1 MKGRKNK
8 LGTNLLLAFGTM
20 VILIIMITALAIFR
34 LNQINSS
41 LNNIV
46 DKYNKRVELSNIL
59 IQDVNQVS
67 INIRNILVSY
77 DITYMETQSLLI
89 DENLKKYDI
98 DKNKLKQL
106 IVLKDDKKLMEE
118 LESRGQIASIA
129 IKEVSKEAMDPEL
142 TEEQLQILIDKVQ
155 KAEKDWSVSLSSI
168 VTFENNLTA
177 QAQNNAKTDTKSAI
191 FFMFILGIVS
201 VLVAITYGYYI
212 LRNITDQMKGLVSAA
227 NKLADG
233 DLTSSLKPKSK
244 DEIGQTVI
252 AISNAMQSLRE
263 TINTVTIESNEII
276 LSSSK
281 SRDMFKA
288 VNSEVQQISAATQQ
302 ISAGMQQS
310 SAAVEEVTSM
320 ATTVKEEANIT
331 YSKAKEGVKLAIDIQ
346 ERADAVN
353 EQTTKSKTK
362 VESIYIESKE
372 KLTKA
377 IESAKVVKNIAAM
390 AESILVISEQ
400 TNLLA
405 LNAAIEA
412 ARAGE
417 QGRGFAVVAEEVRK
431 LAEKSA
437 EAVNKIQVDVKNVIT
452 AVTELSSSS
461 EFVLNVI
468 EKDVLTDYKKL
479 IDVSVQY
486 KIDGNRVKDMVFQFA
501 EKSENISS
509 SIDQIVKS
517 MEEVAMT
524 VSQVAVTSGEIAESI
539 GEVNEKNEDISIET
553 IKNAE
558 SSDKLSRLMN
568 KFTI

>member
-20 VILIIMITALAIFR
+20 VILIIMITGLAIFR

-252 AISNAMQSLRE
+252 AINNAVQSLRA

-310 SAAVEEVTSM
+310 SASVEEVTSM

-346 ERADAVN
+346 E
-353 EQTTKSKTK
+353 E
-362 VESIYIESKE
+362 
-372 KLTKA
+372 
-377 IESAKVVKNIAAM
+377 
-390 AESILVISEQ
+390 
-400 TNLLA
+400 
-405 LNAAIEA
+405 
-412 ARAGE
+412 
-417 QGRGFAVVAEEVRK
+417 GRCC
-431 LAEKSA
+431 
-437 EAVNKIQVDVKNVIT
+437 
-452 AVTELSSSS
+452 
-461 EFVLNVI
+461 
-468 EKDVLTDYKKL
+468 
-479 IDVSVQY
+479 
-486 KIDGNRVKDMVFQFA
+486 
-501 EKSENISS
+501 
-509 SIDQIVKS
+509 
-517 MEEVAMT
+517 
-524 VSQVAVTSGEIAESI
+524 
-539 GEVNEKNEDISIET
+539 
-553 IKNAE
+553 
-558 SSDKLSRLMN
+558 
-568 KFTI
+568 

>member
-20 VILIIMITALAIFR
+20 VILIIMITAVAVFR
-34 LNQINSS
+34 LNQINTS
-41 LNNIV
+41 LNDIV
-46 DKYNKRVELSNIL
+46 DKYNKRVELSNVL

-77 DITYMETQSLLI
+77 DISYMETQSVLI
-89 DENLKKYDI
+89 DENLKKYDS
-98 DKNKLKQL
+98 DKTKLKQL
-106 IVLKDDKKLMEE
+106 IVLKDDKQLMKE
-118 LESRGQIASIA
+118 LEITDQIESIA
-129 IKEVSKEAMDPEL
+129 IKEVSKQAINIDL
-142 TEEQLQILIDKVQ
+142 TEEQLQTFIDKVQ
-155 KAEKDWSVSLSSI
+155 NAEKEWIVSLNSI
-168 VTFENNLTA
+168 VTFENNLTS
-177 QAQNNAKTDTKSAI
+177 QAQNNAKTETKSAI

-212 LRNITDQMKGLVSAA
+212 LKNITDQMKGLKSAA

-233 DLTSSLKPKSK
+233 DLTSSLKPKSE

-252 AISNAMQSLRE
+252 AINNAVKSLRA

-281 SRDMFKA
+281 SRDMFKV

-310 SAAVEEVTSM
+310 SASVEEVTSM

-331 YSKAKEGVKLAIDIQ
+331 YSKAKEGVKLAVEIQ
-346 ERADAVN
+346 ERADSVN
-353 EQTTKSKTK
+353 EQTTKSKAK

-377 IESAKVVKNIAAM
+377 IEAAKVVKNIAAM

-452 AVTELSSSS
+452 AVTDLSSSS

-486 KIDGNRVKDMVFQFA
+486 KNDGNRVKDMVFQFS

-524 VSQVAVTSGEIAESI
+524 VSQVATSSGNIAESI
-539 GEVNEKNEDISIET
+539 GEVTDKNEDISIET

-558 SSDKLSRLMN
+558 SSDNLSKLMN
-568 KFTI
+568 RFKI

>member
-1 MKGRKNK
+1 MKVRKNK

-310 SAAVEEVTSM
+310 SASVEEVTSM

-362 VESIYIESKE
+362 VESIYMESKE

-452 AVTELSSSS
+452 AVTELSNSS

-486 KIDGNRVKDMVFQFA
+486 KIDGNRVKDMVIQFA

-524 VSQVAVTSGEIAESI
+524 VSQVAATSGEIAESI

>member
-1 MKGRKNK
+1 M
-8 LGTNLLLAFGTM
+8 
-20 VILIIMITALAIFR
+20 
-34 LNQINSS
+34 
-41 LNNIV
+41 
-46 DKYNKRVELSNIL
+46 
-59 IQDVNQVS
+59 
-67 INIRNILVSY
+67 
-77 DITYMETQSLLI
+77 
-89 DENLKKYDI
+89 
-98 DKNKLKQL
+98 
-106 IVLKDDKKLMEE
+106 
-118 LESRGQIASIA
+118 
-129 IKEVSKEAMDPEL
+129 
-142 TEEQLQILIDKVQ
+142 
-155 KAEKDWSVSLSSI
+155 
-168 VTFENNLTA
+168 
-177 QAQNNAKTDTKSAI
+177 
-191 FFMFILGIVS
+191 
-201 VLVAITYGYYI
+201 
-212 LRNITDQMKGLVSAA
+212 
-227 NKLADG
+227 
-233 DLTSSLKPKSK
+233 
-244 DEIGQTVI
+244 
-252 AISNAMQSLRE
+252 
-263 TINTVTIESNEII
+263 
-276 LSSSK
+276 
-281 SRDMFKA
+281 
-288 VNSEVQQISAATQQ
+288 
-302 ISAGMQQS
+302 
-310 SAAVEEVTSM
+310 
-320 ATTVKEEANIT
+320 
-331 YSKAKEGVKLAIDIQ
+331 
-346 ERADAVN
+346 
-353 EQTTKSKTK
+353 
-362 VESIYIESKE
+362 
-372 KLTKA
+372 
-377 IESAKVVKNIAAM
+377 KNIAAM

-524 VSQVAVTSGEIAESI
+524 VSQVAATSGEIAESI

>member
-1 MKGRKNK
+1 MNRRKNK

-20 VILIIMITALAIFR
+20 GILIIMITMAAIFR
-34 LNQINSS
+34 FNQINNS

-67 INIRNILVSY
+67 INIRNILISY
-77 DITYMETQSLLI
+77 DTSYMEAQAVLI
-89 DENLKKYDI
+89 TENLKKYDS
-98 DKNKLKQL
+98 DKNILKQL
-106 IVLKDDKKLMEE
+106 IVLKDNGKLMEE
-118 LESRGQIASIA
+118 LESTDQIASIA

-155 KAEKDWSVSLSSI
+155 KAEKQWIVSLSSI

-252 AISNAMQSLRE
+252 AINNAVQSLRA

-281 SRDMFKA
+281 SRDMFKM

-310 SAAVEEVTSM
+310 SASVEEIASM

-353 EQTTKSKTK
+353 EQTTNSKIK
-362 VESIYIESKE
+362 VESIYIDSKE

-377 IESAKVVKNIAAM
+377 IEAAKVVKNIATM

-431 LAEKSA
+431 LAQKSA

-486 KIDGNRVKDMVFQFA
+486 KNDGNRVKDMVFQFA

-524 VSQVAVTSGEIAESI
+524 VSQVAATSGEIAESI
-539 GEVNEKNEDISIET
+539 GEVNEKNEGISIET

-558 SSDKLSRLMN
+558 SSDKLSKLMN
-568 KFTI
+568 KFKI